1 MPNTIYFITGDLRDQ
16 QTLLAG
22 LPFGADVHL
31 LDQELDGLSEIAKVL
46 SDRCEID
53 TLHLL
58 SHGHT
63 GSIQLG
69 IMSLTS
75 DNVED
80 YASILRRIGVSMSA
94 RGEILLYGCNVA
106 EGIEGQEFVA
116 SLATLTNTRIAA
128 STTPVGASALGG
140 NWELDAR
147 CGKIESEVL
156 EVTDYTGVLAGPTF
170 LSATMATGSSVVLL
184 NYSTTLQTVT
194 PPSASLFSVTID
206 NIVYTPSSLGIVNT
220 LTAAAATTST
230 GTVELFLPTT
240 LAAGAHVISV
250 NYTPSYPAGVTD
262 LTGGVIQGITVAPN
276 DVLPLVN
283 SAVTTVASSAPTLL
297 SSALTVGA
305 TATATSSLVMTYS
318 AALAVAAALTI
329 PLTSFTVSVDGVLS
343 NPTVIAA
350 IAANATTVTL
360 TLPAT
365 VTASILSYGTHSVA
379 LNYTPSLPANPLP
392 VAPAVVVAP
401 AVDNAAGVIQG
412 ATAAAVG
419 GTNDAAPIVNFAVPV
434 PTLTAAQLLIGATNT
449 APIITATA
457 ATTPY
462 TENALPT
469 AVNAAFTI
477 TDSYW
482 KTGSMS
488 VSITAGME
496 SGDTLLLPIFATGLS
511 GISVSST
518 QISANTYAVFNS
530 GIQIGTTTAQSS
542 NGALWTFNFTSATNA
557 QVQALTRAISYSS
570 TSDHFLT
577 LSRGITFSFTDAVL
591 AVATVA
597 NTVSSAQIIN
607 ITPVND
613 APTLTQ
619 FAAPVATGS
628 EDTAIPVTFANLQSQ
643 GNQADID
650 GTVVGFVVKTLAP
663 GTTLSITNTITGV
676 TTQFA
681 AGTND
686 LIDATHT
693 ANWTAPLNANGI
705 QNAFTVVALD
715 GGVPVQPGLLTALP
729 ALASSTPVQ
738 VQLSVT
744 PVNDI
749 PTIDLD
755 STNITAPGTGSSN
768 IFLPRGPAVQVIS
781 NNVLIND
788 PDIVRGAPGDV
799 VTQASATIGVGG
811 VDTPYETLYVQGA
824 NIVTVGAQVR
834 FKLPN
839 YNPSDSSTYLA
850 VTGNNTTK
858 VTFTGTSTWTQ
869 YEAALKTIVYNNSNS
884 FATGGDR
891 SINVDLKLMDASPV
905 AANNVM
911 TTASAVATIKVPWAP
926 VIDLDGGATQNVND
940 RNYTASY
947 VEGAS
952 AAAVTSWVKIAAAD
966 STITDLQGNVQ
977 SVTIAVRTPGVE
989 DTLSISAADQAV
1001 LAGYGITTTATTGNS
1016 ITFSQNVAK
1025 TVTTLQFQNALHTV
1039 LFGINSQYPP
1049 NLVRSIDVTSI
1060 DVDGNIGLAATT
1072 TLNVIRTNDAPV
1084 VTPVTVVGAINEG
1097 TVPGAPLSTGGS
1109 FTFADP
1115 DLNDRPTA
1123 TVTGFSS
1130 TGPVLLPE
1138 HVAAL
1143 KNAFQVSA
1151 LPGNTNGGTINWNFA
1166 LTEDKISFLGAGEV
1180 VNATFTV
1187 TLSDHNGGTANQN
1200 VTLTI
1205 TGTNDAPVITPL
1217 NVAGTAL
1224 VPSVSTGGN
1233 VVSSGSF
1240 TFADN
1245 DLIDRPTASITA
1257 LPTLLSA
1264 TILNAAGTTIGS
1276 LTGPQL
1282 TAITN
1287 GFSLSALATNTN
1299 TGTVNWNFSLPD
1311 NAISLTRGQHV
1322 LATFGVTVSDNLL
1335 LTPGTAIQNI
1345 TVDITRNSAP
1355 VISVVDVA
1363 GNITEGSVLSDA
1375 GSISYTDADNDVAN
1389 ATRSLKSA
1397 VWLKADGVTSMTLPV
1412 AVNPLTPFTITQNT
1426 PNTVNWNFTSTEAN
1440 LNFLAKGETINATY
1454 TITLNDGF
1462 GGVSTQDVSVLV
1474 TGTNDAPIVT
1484 PDIVAANITEG
1495 GKLND
1500 FGFFTFTD
1508 VDLSDRPTVTHAQ
1521 LLPTSIIANNGLLQL
1536 TAEQKTAIEN
1546 AFTLNPVIV
1555 ANSGTVNWNYGIS
1568 EQAIN
1573 FLTVGDTVTA
1583 TLTVVVDDHNGGVTT
1598 QDITVNI
1605 TGAADAPT
1613 INVGPAAT
1621 VPVIFKVSGDG
1632 VALFDQSL
1640 ALATVDRGD
1649 LIQKATVALD
1659 ATAVNNAITTYET
1672 LYSVAQAAG
1681 TITVN
1686 GHTFTVSGNGTAGNP
1701 LVISGAG
1708 SAAEYTTALQSI
1720 YYTNTSLNAAAG
1732 DRTITVTLDGSHATS
1747 TATTLVNVNWTPKVD
1762 LNGNA
1767 AGLDYAVKFNQNHLP
1782 GGATNIPIAAD
1793 TSTIFADYVT
1803 ITKVVVSLENPL
1815 DGING
1820 ADEQLSINADLALQL
1835 STQFGIT
1842 TTVDS
1847 SGHKITL
1854 EIINP
1859 LTNNSNTAFNTALR
1873 AINYNDSSLNPNT
1886 SIVRQVLVDAYDADT
1901 DNSVGISASTS
1912 ITFNNPAHLTA
1923 AVATL
1928 SASGTGTGQLTITD
1942 SDSPATF
1949 IAQSGVHGAYGT
1961 FALQSDG
1968 TWSYN
1973 LDAGLVAG
1981 TSYSDTFDVYS
1992 ADFTKTTVEV
2002 HTIASSVQLGGG
2014 GTGAATVT
2022 LPVGTGLLEVN
2033 HTGTVITGATPA
2045 EQLLSAQ
2052 TFGTAYEGAFRYLQ
2066 TLDSST
2072 AVQAMSQAVF
2082 HTINLNAATGA
2093 TAGDPI
2099 SINGSLTSP
2108 GHLEALVIDASNLPS
2123 GTIIHLNNVSFA
2135 EVIGA
2140 VHLDGGDGENYVV
2153 GDASAQYMVLGAGND
2168 TLYGGAGNDTIGSL
2182 GGNDLIF
2189 GEAGNDLLI
2198 DGFIAGGN
2206 GNDTLDGGD
2215 GIDTIQFNGRLS
2227 DYSITLLD
2235 EATNTYQINDNR
2247 LTDSDGQNLVRH
2259 VENFVFLQTNAN
2271 DTTAPLFSGLNTNNG
2286 GYANDIVI
2294 TFNEAILKGAGVVAV
2309 HAGSATG
2316 AIVATSA
2323 DPVAGTTGAAVTT
2336 SATGF
2341 GTTLTINPTS
2351 NLAPNSHYVVTVD
2364 GTAVRDLAGN
2374 YFAGGNY
2381 SFDTIS
2387 TSNGADPYAGTG
2399 HTGDGA
2405 TTAVVGLSAF
2415 GLLAWALL

>member
-31 LDQELDGLSEIAKVL
+31 LDQGLDGLSEITKVL

-58 SHGHT
+58 SHGRT

-69 IMSLTS
+69 SMSLTS

-106 EGIEGQEFVA
+106 EGIEGQEFLA
-116 SLATLTNTRIAA
+116 SLARLTNTRIAA

-147 CGKIESEVL
+147 CGVIESEVL
-156 EVTDYTGVLAGPTF
+156 EVAGYNQVLAGPTF
-170 LSATMATGSSVVLL
+170 LSATMATGTSVVLL
-184 NYSTTLQTVT
+184 NYSTTLATVT
-194 PPSASLFSVTID
+194 PPSPSLFSVTID
-206 NIVYTPSSLGIVNT
+206 NVVYTPSSLSIVNT
-220 LTAAAATTST
+220 LTAAAALTST

-240 LAAGAHVISV
+240 LAAGAHVISI

-305 TATATSSLVMTYS
+305 TAAATSSLVMTYS
-318 AALAVAAALTI
+318 AALAAAAALTI

-469 AVNAAFTI
+469 AVNPAFTI

-488 VSITAGME
+488 VSITSGME

-518 QISANTYAVFNS
+518 QISANTYAVFDS

-628 EDTAIPVTFANLQSQ
+628 EDTAIPVTFADLQRQ
-643 GNQADID
+643 GNEADID

-663 GTTLSITNTITGV
+663 GTTLSITNTISGV
-676 TTQFA
+676 TTPFA
-681 AGTND
+681 AVNND

-729 ALASSTPVQ
+729 ALTSSTPVQ

-749 PTIDLD
+749 PAIDLD
-755 STNITAPGTGSSN
+755 STTAGTGSVN
-768 IFLPRGPAVQVIS
+768 TFLPRGSAVQVIS
-781 NNVLIND
+781 NNVFIND
-788 PDIVRGAPGDV
+788 PDIVRGTPGDV

-891 SINVDLKLMDASPV
+891 SINVDLKLMDPSPV
-905 AANNVM
+905 AVNNVM

-926 VIDLDGGATQNVND
+926 VIDLDGGATPNVND

-952 AAAVTSWVKIAAAD
+952 AVAVTSWVKIAASD

-989 DTLSISAADQAV
+989 DQLSINAADQAV

-1049 NLVRSIDVTSI
+1049 NLVRYIDVTSI

-1084 VTPVTVVGAINEG
+1084 VTTVTVVGAINEG

-1187 TLSDHNGGTANQN
+1187 TLGDHNGGVANQN

-1205 TGTNDAPVITPL
+1205 TGTNDAPVITP
-1217 NVAGTAL
+1217 VSVTGTAL
-1224 VPSVSTGGN
+1224 MPSVSTGGN

-1245 DLIDRPTASITA
+1245 DLIDRPTASITD
-1257 LPTLLSA
+1257 LPTLVSA
-1264 TILNAAGTTIGS
+1264 TLLNAAGTTIGI

-1335 LTPGTAIQNI
+1335 TAIQNI

-1508 VDLSDRPTVTHAQ
+1508 VDLSDRPTVTLAQ

-1546 AFTLNPVIV
+1546 AFTLNRVIV

-1621 VPVIFKVSGDG
+1621 VPVVFKVSGDG

-1686 GHTFTVSGNGTAGNP
+1686 GHTFTVSGNGTVGNP

-1708 SAAEYTTALQSI
+1708 SAADYTTALQSI

-1732 DRTITVTLDGSHATS
+1732 DRKITVTLDGSHATS

-1803 ITKVVVSLENPL
+1803 IKKVVVSLENPL

-1835 STQFGIT
+1835 STQYGIT

-1847 SGHKITL
+1847 SGHMITL

-1886 SIVRQVLVDAYDADT
+1886 SVVRQVLVDAYDADT

-1928 SASGTGTGQLTITD
+1928 SAGGTGTGQLTITD

-1949 IAQSGVHGAYGT
+1949 IAQSGVHGTYGT

-1973 LDAGLVAG
+1973 LDAGLAAG

-1992 ADFTKTTVEV
+1992 ADFTKTTVAV
-2002 HTIASSVQLGGG
+2002 HTTASSIQLGGA

-2022 LPVGTGLLEVN
+2022 LPAGTGLLEVN

-2066 TLDSST
+2066 ALDSNT

-2082 HTINLNAATGA
+2082 HTINLNAAAGA
-2093 TAGDPI
+2093 AAGAPI
-2099 SINGSLTSP
+2099 SIDGSLTSP

-2140 VHLDGGDGENYVV
+2140 VRLDEGDGDNYVV

-2168 TLYGGAGNDTIGSL
+2168 TLFGGAGNDTIGSI

-2189 GEAGNDLLI
+2189 GGDGDDLLI
-2198 DGFIAGGN
+2198 DGNDTLGGSN
-2206 GNDTLDGGD
+2206 GNDTFDGGT
-2215 GIDTIQFNGRLS
+2215 GIDTVQFNGRLV
-2227 DYSITLLD
+2227 DYTITQVNP
-2235 EATNTYQINDNR
+2235 NTFTINDNR
-2247 LTDSDGQNLVRH
+2247 TIPNNDGNNVVIG

-2271 DTTAPLFSGLNTNNG
+2271 DIAAPLFSSLNTNNG

-2381 SFDTIS
+2381 AFDTIS

-2399 HTGDGA
+2399 HSGDGA